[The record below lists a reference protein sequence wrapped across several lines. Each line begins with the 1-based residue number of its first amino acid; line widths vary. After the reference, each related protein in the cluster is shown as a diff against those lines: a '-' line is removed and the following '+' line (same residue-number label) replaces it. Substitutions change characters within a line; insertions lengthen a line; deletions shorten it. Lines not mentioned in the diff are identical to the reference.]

1 MDTGAPSM
9 DDVLAIKAARL
20 SYDTT
25 EDIYARR
32 EAEMAEVRQAMS
44 EYFNSETETEVSIEG
59 DGQPTEEA
67 SGETKSV
74 VEPKKNPE
82 SIRTKTTRKR

>member
-1 MDTGAPSM
+1 M

-25 EDIYARR
+25 EDIYAQR
-32 EAEMAEVRQAMS
+32 EAEMSQVRQAMS

-59 DGQPTEEA
+59 YGQQTEEA
-67 SGETKSV
+67 SGETESII
-74 VEPKKNPE
+74 EQPKKNPE
-82 SIRTKTTRKR
+82 SIRTKTTRKRS